1 MNPFKNRLI
10 EADDILADL
19 RQSIDAIDNGI
30 LQLLAKRK
38 ELVENVGLVKVK
50 KGLPIYVPEREKAL
64 IESRRSEAEALGVSP
79 DLIEDVLKRIIRESY
94 AMEGEVGYKCIN
106 PDLGPIVIVGGRGQM
121 GRQFGQMFKSSGY
134 EVRSLDVVD
143 WIRAEEIFK
152 GAGLVVIAVPIRES
166 IKVIEKLPKLDK
178 DCLLVDVTSKKT
190 TELAAMLKTHEGP
203 VMGLH
208 PMFGPSANMVKQV
221 VVTCEGRNSKAFG
234 WLMEQFEL
242 WGLHLKETTPAKH
255 DKAMELIQ
263 VFRHFTTAVTGFL
276 LEHEKMDVDELLSFS
291 SPIYRLELAMIGRLF
306 AQDPILY
313 ADIIYDNEGSLKL
326 LKTFQDIF
334 ANSMKQLEDGNKKIF
349 IQNFQD
355 VSEWLGP
362 RADEFLKESQSM
374 LERANDHYENDGAK
388 SS

>member
-19 RQSIDAIDNGI
+19 RQSIDAVDNGI

-38 ELVENVGLVKVK
+38 ELVENVGDVKAD
-50 KGLPIYVPEREKAL
+50 KGLPIYVPEREVDLIKA
-64 IESRRSEAEALGVSP
+64 RRSEAEALGVSP

-94 AMEGEVGYKCIN
+94 ATEGEVGYNCIN
-106 PDLGPIVIVGGRGQM
+106 KDLGPIVIVGGRGQM

-143 WIRAEEIFK
+143 WIRADDILA
-152 GAGLVVIAVPIRES
+152 GAGLVIIAVPIRES
-166 IKVIEKLPKLDK
+166 IKVIEKLPKLNK
-178 DCLLVDVTSKKT
+178 NCLLVDVTSKKT
-190 TELAAMLKTHEGP
+190 AQVAAMLKAHEGP

-208 PMFGPSANMVKQV
+208 PMFGPSAHLVKQV
-221 VVTCEGRNSKAFG
+221 VVTCEGRRTKDFK

-242 WGLHLKETTPAKH
+242 WGLHIKESSPNKH

-276 LEHEKMDVDELLSFS
+276 MEHEKLDIDDLLSFS

-326 LKTFQDIF
+326 LKTFGDIF
-334 ANSMKQLEDGNKKIF
+334 KTSMKQLEDGNKQAF

-362 RADEFLKESQSM
+362 KSEEFLVESEAM
-374 LERANDHYENDGAK
+374 LERANDHYKNGGQK
-388 SS
+388 